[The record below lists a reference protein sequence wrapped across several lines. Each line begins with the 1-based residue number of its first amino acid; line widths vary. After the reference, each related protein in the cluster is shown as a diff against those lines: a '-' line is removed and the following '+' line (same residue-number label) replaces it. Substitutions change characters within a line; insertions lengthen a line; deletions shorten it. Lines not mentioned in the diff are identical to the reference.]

1 MKSST
6 HEVRFRALTE
16 PVQIEMYEDM
26 QTVSNCGPI
35 VKRPGTQAMLQFRKT
50 DSPMLCTI
58 RAFKITG
65 KEVLYDIEL
74 ELEESI
80 AESTTVLTDV
90 SSHFLFDVH

>member
-16 PVQIEMYEDM
+16 PVQIDMYEDM
-26 QTVSNCGPI
+26 QTVSNCGPL
-35 VKRPGTQAMLQFRKT
+35 VKRPGTQAMLQFRKG
-50 DSPMLCTI
+50 DSPIQCTI

-74 ELEESI
+74 NLEESV
-80 AESTTVLTDV
+80 AESTTPLPSV
-90 SSHFLFDVH
+90 SSHFIFDVQ